1 MIRNIEE
8 GIMKSDIFLAFFV
21 YFLCII
27 GVGVYFYNKLKNVKQ
42 YFLGG
47 RNLNSWVTAMSA
59 QAADMSGWLLMGLP
73 AAAYISGISASWI
86 AIGLAVGTYLNWK
99 IIARRLRQFS
109 SHMGDAIT
117 IPQYFQ
123 NRFLANTRTIRVLP
137 AIVIFIFFLIYTA
150 SAFNAQAKVF
160 QYLFSMEYTLAVTI
174 GVLVI
179 LLYTFLGG
187 FMAACWTDLFQGFLM
202 LFTMMIVPICAFNS
216 TPELSISTIE
226 SMNNGTYLNFF
237 DFASGEISFIT
248 VISYFAWGLGYLG
261 MPHIL
266 VRFMAIRSSD
276 MIKKARLI
284 AMIWVVLTL
293 FSAIAIGMIGYFY
306 LASQGIIYADKS
318 SAEIVFIDTVT
329 HLVPIGFMAGILLS
343 AVLAAIMSTAASQ
356 LLVTA
361 STITNDF
368 YKLLIRPKASDKELM
383 IVGRIAVL
391 ITVVLA
397 YILALNPNNSVM
409 GLVSYAWAGFGAAF
423 GPVILLS
430 LFWRNLTLKGVYVGI
445 FTGAA
450 IVLLWENISVLKNTG
465 IYAILPAFFISLCIT
480 MVVSKMSKPKQE
492 VLTLF
497 DEALE
502 TII

>member
-1 MIRNIEE
+1 
-8 GIMKSDIFLAFFV
+8 MKSSIFLAFFV
-21 YFLCII
+21 YFLCVI
-27 GVGVYFYNKLKNVKQ
+27 GVGIYFYNKLKNMKE

-73 AAAYISGISASWI
+73 AAAYISGVSASWI

-99 IIARRLRQFS
+99 IIAKRLRQFS

-123 NRFLANTRTIRVLP
+123 NRFLTSSKLIRVIP

-160 QYLFSMEYTLAVTI
+160 QYLFSMDYTLAVSI
-174 GVLVI
+174 GVVVI
-179 LLYTFLGG
+179 LIYTFLGG

-202 LFTMMIVPICAFNS
+202 LFAMMIVPVCAFNVV
-216 TPELSISTIE
+216 PELSISTMAAHN
-226 SMNNGTYLNFF
+226 SNTYLNLFH
-237 DFASGEISFIT
+237 FADNETSLIT
-248 VISYFAWGLGYLG
+248 IISYFAWGLGYLG

-276 MIKKARLI
+276 MIKKARRI
-284 AMIWVVLTL
+284 AMVWVILTL
-293 FSAIAIGMIGYFY
+293 FSAVAIGVVGYFY
-306 LASQGIIYADKS
+306 LASQGIIYPDKS

-329 HLVPIGFMAGILLS
+329 RLLPFGFIAGVLLS

-368 YKLLIRPKASDKELM
+368 YKLLLRQNANDKELM
-383 IVGRIAVL
+383 FVSRLAVFL
-391 ITVVLA
+391 TALLA

-409 GLVSYAWAGFGAAF
+409 GLVSYAWAGFGASF

-430 LFWRNLTLKGVYVGI
+430 LFWKNLTLKGAYIGI
-445 FTGAA
+445 VSGALM
-450 IVLLWENISVLKNTG
+450 VLVWENISVLKNSG
-465 IYAILPAFFISLCIT
+465 IYSILPAFLVSIILTII
-480 MVVSKMSKPKQE
+480 VSKFEKPREEISK
-492 VLTLF
+492 LF

-502 TII
+502 TVV

>member
-1 MIRNIEE
+1 MRYDKY
-8 GIMKSDIFLAFFV
+8 IMKTSVFLAFLI
-21 YFLCII
+21 YFLCVI
-27 GVGVYFYNKLKNVKQ
+27 GVGVYFYNKLKNMKE

-47 RNLNSWVTAMSA
+47 RSLNSWVAAMSA

-123 NRFLANTRTIRVLP
+123 NRFLTSSRIIRVIP
-137 AIVIFIFFLIYTA
+137 ALVIFIFFLIYTA

-160 QYLFSMEYTLAVTI
+160 QYLFSMDYGIALVI
-174 GVLVI
+174 GVIVI
-179 LLYTFLGG
+179 LIYTFLGG

-202 LFTMMIVPICAFNS
+202 LFAMMIVPICAFGVTPDLTFNVMSAHNS
-216 TPELSISTIE
+216 
-226 SMNNGTYLNFF
+226 GTYLNLFN
-237 DFASGEISFIT
+237 FAGNNISLISI
-248 VISYFAWGLGYLG
+248 ISYFAWGLGYLG

-276 MIKKARLI
+276 MIKKARMI
-284 AMIWVVLTL
+284 AMVWVILTL
-293 FSAIAIGMIGYFY
+293 FSAIAIGVVGYFY
-306 LASQGIIYADKS
+306 LKSQGVIYPDKTT
-318 SAEIVFIDTVT
+318 AEIVFIDMVM
-329 HLVPIGFMAGILLS
+329 HLAPWGFLAGVLLA

-368 YKLLIRPKASDKELM
+368 YKLLLRPNASDKELM
-383 IVGRIAVL
+383 ITSRLAVFA
-391 ITVVLA
+391 TVLLA
-397 YILALNPNNSVM
+397 YILALNPENSVM
-409 GLVSYAWAGFGAAF
+409 SLVAYAWAGFGASF

-430 LFWRNLTLKGVYVGI
+430 LFWKRLTLKGAYAGI
-445 FTGAA
+445 ISGAA
-450 IVLLWENISVLKNTG
+450 IVLTWENIALLKSTG
-465 IYAILPAFFISLCIT
+465 IYSILPAF
-480 MVVSKMSKPKQE
+480 VVSIALAAIISKFDKPKNE
-492 VLTLF
+492 VLELF
-497 DEALE
+497 DEALK
-502 TII
+502 TNV

>member
-1 MIRNIEE
+1 
-8 GIMKSDIFLAFFV
+8 MKPSVFLAFFV
-21 YFLCII
+21 YFLCVI
-27 GVGVYFYNKLKNVKQ
+27 GVGIYFYNKLKNMKE

-73 AAAYISGISASWI
+73 AAAYISGVSASWI

-99 IIARRLRQFS
+99 IIAKRLRQFS

-123 NRFLANTRTIRVLP
+123 NRFLTDSEAIRVIP
-137 AIVIFIFFLIYTA
+137 AVVIFIFFLIYTA

-160 QYLFSMEYTLAVTI
+160 QYLFSMDYTIALAI
-174 GVLVI
+174 GVVVI
-179 LLYTFLGG
+179 LIYTFLGG

-202 LFTMMIVPICAFNS
+202 LFAMIIVPICAFNMVPNLTFDIMS
-216 TPELSISTIE
+216 AH
-226 SMNNGTYLNFF
+226 NAGTYLNLFN
-237 DFASGEISFIT
+237 FAEENISLIAI
-248 VISYFAWGLGYLG
+248 ISYFAWGLGYLG

-276 MIKKARLI
+276 MIKKARRI
-284 AMIWVVLTL
+284 AMAWVILTL
-293 FSAIAIGMIGYFY
+293 FSAVAIGVVGYFY
-306 LASQGIIYADKS
+306 LASQGIIYPDKS

-329 HLVPIGFMAGILLS
+329 RLIPYGFIAGVLLS

-368 YKLLIRPKASDKELM
+368 YKLLLRPNAKDKELM
-383 IVGRIAVL
+383 IVSRLAVFL
-391 ITVVLA
+391 TVLLA
-397 YILALNPNNSVM
+397 YLLALNPNNSVM
-409 GLVSYAWAGFGAAF
+409 SLVSYAWAGFGASF

-430 LFWRNLTLKGVYVGI
+430 LFWKRLTLKGAYMGI
-445 FTGAA
+445 VSGASM
-450 IVLLWENISVLKNTG
+450 VLLWENISLLKNSG
-465 IYAILPAFFISLCIT
+465 IYSILPAFIISLVLTFI
-480 MVVSKMSKPKQE
+480 VSKFDKPKDE
-492 VLTLF
+492 VLDLF

-502 TII
+502 TVV